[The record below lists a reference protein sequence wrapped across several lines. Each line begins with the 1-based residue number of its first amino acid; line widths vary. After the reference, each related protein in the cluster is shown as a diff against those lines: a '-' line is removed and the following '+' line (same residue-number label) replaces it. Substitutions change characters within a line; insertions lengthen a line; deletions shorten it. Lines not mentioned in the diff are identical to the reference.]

1 VQREILE
8 KYEAS
13 NLRVYA
19 VWVPFLAGTQQAA
32 DVSQRVLP
40 DPRVVHFWDGEAA
53 TSEWFAENVEHS
65 FGPAWDVYYL
75 YGPDATWREVPG
87 PLVSSGGTIIGRSS
101 ELNDAITS
109 LVQDLRSFAA

>member
-8 KYEAS
+8 KYQAS

-53 TSEWFAENVEHS
+53 TSDWFAENVEHS
-65 FGPAWDVYYL
+65 FAPAWDVYYL
-75 YGPDATWREVPG
+75 YGPDARWAGVPK
-87 PLVSSGGTIIGRSS
+87 PLVSSGATIIGRSS
-101 ELNDAITS
+101 ELSDAIAP
-109 LVQDLRSFAA
+109 LVQGPSSPAA